1 MCSLGVGWKYSPR
14 EVARRV
20 PRTGASKSTL
30 FVRARGKPF
39 PTFEKLADAREPG
52 PRFCGFAPARGLAHG
67 LHRVLAE
74 IFGDRTHER
83 SDTWPSP
90 GNLRDPRD
98 PRAASPTRTG
108 RLAGPATKAR
118 AAAAA
123 AAAAGVAAPAGGRA
137 RARRA
142 GPAGA
147 AAPDAARA

>member
-20 PRTGASKSTL
+20 PRNGASKST
-30 FVRARGKPF
+30 FSPGRAGNPF
-39 PTFEKLADAREPG
+39 PRSKSLPTRASTGRD
-52 PRFCGFAPARGLAHG
+52 FAASSPPRGLAHA

-98 PRAASPTRTG
+98 PRAASRTRTG

-118 AAAAA
+118 D
-123 AAAAGVAAPAGGRA
+123 RKST
-137 RARRA
+137 RL
-142 GPAGA
+142 
-147 AAPDAARA
+147 